1 MARKRRSHRQGTLF
15 KRHGRGV
22 WVAQWHDHAG
32 KRMFRSTGT
41 TDRAAAERILT
52 KYVADAAL
60 RREGGLTR
68 EPMGSPSRSAARSP
82 STLRIGRRT

>member
-1 MARKRRSHRQGTLF
+1 MKRTRHKPEQIIAKLREADALLGGGRREDGERMARKRRSHRQGTLF
-15 KRHGRGV
+15 KRHGRGA

-52 KYVADAAL
+52 
-60 RREGGLTR
+60 
-68 EPMGSPSRSAARSP
+68 
-82 STLRIGRRT
+82 